1 MFFFC
6 DDWVK
11 EKGAG
16 GWAETGRRAR
26 EVQDHRAHLGQGW
39 AGTNAAVT
47 ARLWAKPTA
56 RCGDGVLNLENS
68 ANNFERGRVDEFL
81 IDAKDVGVVQGI
93 EIKMDNSG
101 LGAAWHLRAVSVAKA
116 SAPDDAAHFD
126 HDDWLDGKTPS
137 VVLRTSDPAKAATC
151 RYVIET
157 LTSDLR
163 GAGTDAGVSIA
174 LFGEKGETGALPL
187 ENSADNFR
195 RGKKDVFHVDA
206 PESAP
211 SARAWGTTTRA
222 RSSGTTRRGTARRW
236 RSPTPPPTKSARSP

>member
-1 MFFFC
+1 MHTS
-6 DDWVK
+6 DK
-11 EKGAG
+11 
-16 GWAETGRRAR
+16 R
-26 EVQDHRAHLGQGW
+26 W
-39 AGTNAAVT
+39 AGTDAAVT
-47 ARLWAKPTA
+47 ARLFGEA
-56 RCGDGVLNLENS
+56 DGVVAETAFFNLENS

-195 RGKKDVFHVDA
+195 RGKK
-206 PESAP
+206 
-211 SARAWGTTTRA
+211 T
-222 RSSGTTRRGTARRW
+222 SSTSTRRTSRRRSRAPGARQQGLVLRG
-236 RSPTPPPTKSARSP
+236 RRVVALRVAGDHQHRHQRGARSP

>member
-1 MFFFC
+1 MTL
-6 DDWVK
+6 
-11 EKGAG
+11 E
-16 GWAETGRRAR
+16 AETGGGGRAKYKITVHTSDKR
-26 EVQDHRAHLGQGW
+26 W
-39 AGTNAAVT
+39 AGTDAAVT
-47 ARLWAKPTA
+47 ARLFGEA
-56 RCGDGVLNLENS
+56 DGVVAETAFFNLENS

-206 PESAP
+206 PDVGAVV
-211 SARAWGTTTRA
+211 RA
-222 RSSGTTRRGTARRW
+222 RLGHDNKGSFFGDDASWHCASLEITNRHQEKAL
-236 RSPTPPPTKSARSP
+236 P